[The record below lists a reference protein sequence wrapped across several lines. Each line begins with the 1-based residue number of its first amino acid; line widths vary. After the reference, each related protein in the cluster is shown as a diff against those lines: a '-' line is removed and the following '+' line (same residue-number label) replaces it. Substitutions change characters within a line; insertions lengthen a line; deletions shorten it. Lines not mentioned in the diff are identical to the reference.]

1 MHQYQMYM
9 SHTQAENHPP
19 SVMCLQVSYFVWS
32 LDYIHWY
39 LVIVVT
45 KARNANILLF
55 PPFEIVSV
63 FYFFKKGPFYMFAI
77 TLKLSLLHVFIL
89 PPQIVA
95 DTFLDIF

>member
-9 SHTQAENHPP
+9 SHTKAENHPP

-55 PPFEIVSV
+55 SPLEIVLV
-63 FYFFKKGPFYMFAI
+63 FWFFFKRSF
-77 TLKLSLLHVFIL
+77 LHVCHNFTTLFIL